1 MYKAMPK
8 RVKEDHG
15 IDDLICN
22 RASKPSERKNEVV
35 QDIEALAFETE
46 QFVSNAYSQCYY
58 IPNSVV
64 PKPERPQWRL
74 TVLRFFGPSL
84 TSRRFV
90 PKYALVRN

>member
-1 MYKAMPK
+1 LGCQVSTSHF
-8 RVKEDHG
+8 RHG
-15 IDDLICN
+15 
-22 RASKPSERKNEVV
+22 KNEVV

-46 QFVSNAYSQCYY
+46 QFVSNAYSQYYY

-64 PKPERPQWRL
+64 PKRERPQWRF

-90 PKYALVRN
+90 PEYALVRN